1 MILEPKKIKSDTFF
15 IVSPSIC
22 PEVMGPDAVIL
33 VFGVS
38 CHFLLKEIFP
48 TQGSNPRLCISCFGK
63 QVLYHSATWETQ
75 VLTRVHHN
83 SSGWRGQGW
92 GRSERVYSLFL
103 LKIPKPADPK
113 VFSLSCPQ
121 AHSQN
126 PFSLSRALLPA
137 LPRDYL
143 IPFCRRT
150 SFPSFSFSMPLP
162 VKKCPFLQRLPL
174 PPLLGLHHPLTC
186 LHFQFPSLHQHLLR
200 SLQSG

>member
-1 MILEPKKIKSDTFF
+1 MHVCCPTLCDPIDC
-15 IVSPSIC
+15 SPPGSS
-22 PEVMGPDAVIL
+22 VWNFLGKNT
-33 VFGVS
+33 GVS

-113 VFSLSCPQ
+113 VFLAIGRKCLLV
-121 AHSQN
+121 QN
-126 PFSLSRALLPA
+126 DRHIFQEMKERLL
-137 LPRDYL
+137 
-143 IPFCRRT
+143 
-150 SFPSFSFSMPLP
+150 
-162 VKKCPFLQRLPL
+162 
-174 PPLLGLHHPLTC
+174 
-186 LHFQFPSLHQHLLR
+186 
-200 SLQSG
+200 